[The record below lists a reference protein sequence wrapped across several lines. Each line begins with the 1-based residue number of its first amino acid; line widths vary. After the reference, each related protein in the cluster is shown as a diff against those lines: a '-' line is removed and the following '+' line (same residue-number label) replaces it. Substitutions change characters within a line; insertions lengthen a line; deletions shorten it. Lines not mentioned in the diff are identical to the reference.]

1 MTRDSGGIHAIR
13 VIDVDAHLHEP
24 LDWIEQTDP
33 ALARELGPPA
43 RFMDVANSVF
53 GIANPALAELS
64 EGQPPSGGYET
75 ILPGFVH
82 HLEMTDQRQP
92 ERQCGSD
99 DDPFCGAEARLAFCD
114 ERGIDV
120 QFLNPTFL
128 VGAFVQ
134 AARARRFELMGEIRQ
149 CWNRWA
155 ADQVHGHADRLIP
168 VTQIDL
174 SNVPRSIEEMT
185 RMRERGSRAFAI
197 PESPVGKPRF
207 ARNGQPA
214 LAKSLTHPDFEPLW
228 SAAEDLGMAA
238 IAHVGF
244 SRERINPGW
253 ANNGADDLMTYSFLN
268 MVVNPQLAPQLL
280 LAALAFDGVFERHP
294 KLTVIVEEVGIAW
307 LPPLLDA
314 LDQGVGRAGHR
325 ALEDGAYRPDF
336 AGSAYNLPLSPSEY
350 LRRQVRVTPLVA
362 SQPLHPTI
370 DLVPEMLCFSS
381 DYPHVEGSGEAMA
394 VCERQLETL
403 SDEAHRAFYAG
414 VGEMI
419 GL

>member
-1 MTRDSGGIHAIR
+1 MR

-24 LDWIEQTDP
+24 LDWVEQTDRE
-33 ALARELGPPA
+33 LARELGPPP
-43 RFMDVANSVF
+43 RFMEVANSVF
-53 GIANPALAELS
+53 GISNPVLAALP
-64 EGQPPSGGYET
+64 EGQQPSGGYDT
-75 ILPGFVH
+75 ILPGFVR
-82 HLEMTDQRQP
+82 HLEMTDTRQP
-92 ERQCGSD
+92 ERQSESG
-99 DDPFCGAEARLAFCD
+99 DDPFCGAAARLAFCD
-114 ERGIDV
+114 EQGIDV

-134 AARARRFELMGEIRQ
+134 AARARRFELMPKIRQ

-174 SNVPRSIEEMT
+174 SNLPWSIEEMT

-197 PESPVGKPRF
+197 PESPVGNPRF
-207 ARNGQPA
+207 ARHGQPA

-268 MVVNPQLAPQLL
+268 MVVNPQVAPQLL

-294 KLTVIVEEVGIAW
+294 QLTVIVEEVGISW
-307 LPPLLDA
+307 LPHLLDA
-314 LDQGVGRAGHR
+314 LDHGVGRAGH
-325 ALEDGAYRPDF
+325 AVLHDGAYRPDF
-336 AGSAYNLPLSPSEY
+336 AGAAYDLPLSPSDY

-362 SQPLHPTI
+362 SQPLHPSI
-370 DLVPEMLCFSS
+370 DLAPEMLCFSS
-381 DYPHVEGSGEAMA
+381 DYPHVEGSGDAMA
-394 VCERQLETL
+394 VCERQLENV
-403 SDEAHRAFYAG
+403 SDDVRRAFYSG

>member
-1 MTRDSGGIHAIR
+1 MR

-24 LDWIEQTDP
+24 LDWVEQTDRE
-33 ALARELGPPA
+33 LARELGPPP
-43 RFMDVANSVF
+43 RFMEVANSVF
-53 GIANPALAELS
+53 GISNPVLAALP
-64 EGQPPSGGYET
+64 EGQQPSGGYDT
-75 ILPGFVH
+75 ILPGFVR
-82 HLEMTDQRQP
+82 HLEMTDTRQP
-92 ERQCGSD
+92 ERQSESG
-99 DDPFCGAEARLAFCD
+99 DDPFCGAAARLAFCD
-114 ERGIDV
+114 EQGIDV

-134 AARARRFELMGEIRQ
+134 AARARRFELMPKIRQ

-174 SNVPRSIEEMT
+174 SNLPWSIEEMT

-197 PESPVGKPRF
+197 PESPVGNPRF
-207 ARNGQPA
+207 ARHGQPA

-268 MVVNPQLAPQLL
+268 MVVNPQVAPQLL

-294 KLTVIVEEVGIAW
+294 QLTVIVEEVGISW
-307 LPPLLDA
+307 LPHLLDA
-314 LDQGVGRAGHR
+314 LDHGVGRAGH
-325 ALEDGAYRPDF
+325 AVLHDGAYRPDF
-336 AGSAYNLPLSPSEY
+336 AGAAYDLPLSPSDY

-362 SQPLHPTI
+362 SQPLHPSI
-370 DLVPEMLCFSS
+370 DLAPEMLCFSS
-381 DYPHVEGSGEAMA
+381 DFPHVEGSGDAMA
-394 VCERQLETL
+394 VCERQLENV
-403 SDEAHRAFYAG
+403 SDDVRRAFYSG